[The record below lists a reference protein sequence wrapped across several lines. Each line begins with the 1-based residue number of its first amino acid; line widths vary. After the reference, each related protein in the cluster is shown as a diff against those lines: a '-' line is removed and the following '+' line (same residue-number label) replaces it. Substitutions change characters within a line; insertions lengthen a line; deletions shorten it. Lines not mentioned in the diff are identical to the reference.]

1 MKRLYLFLI
10 VKYVCAVL
18 FFAVA
23 GVSCG
28 KEDGPDKQDD
38 GIRIENLDTRLRAD
52 QIGRASCRERV

>member
-38 GIRIENLDTRLRAD
+38 GIRIENLDTRLRIAVPD
-52 QIGRASCRERV
+52 SLDPDV